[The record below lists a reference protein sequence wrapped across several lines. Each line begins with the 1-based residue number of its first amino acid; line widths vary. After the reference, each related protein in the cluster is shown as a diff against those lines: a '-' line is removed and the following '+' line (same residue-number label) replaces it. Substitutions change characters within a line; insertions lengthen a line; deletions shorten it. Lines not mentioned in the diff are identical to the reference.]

1 MSQNRSAAMSAYG
14 GSSANDDVVVYVRRG
29 DPDSAAVVAFL
40 EQRGIPYS
48 VRDVT
53 TDPSASAVLF
63 GRLGRVVVPVTQQ
76 GDRLLVGY
84 DPLQLA
90 RFLPAP
96 AGADAGPAVSFG
108 AAVRSVSAQVAREHG
123 LAWTYGVEVGP
134 VREGTP
140 ADSAGIQPGD
150 IITSI
155 GAYTL
160 GGGAE
165 QFRAA
170 VAARKPGDAMSL
182 SVLRDG
188 EERTVEVEFPREAAA
203 AAE

>member
-1 MSQNRSAAMSAYG
+1 MSAYADRAG
-14 GSSANDDVVVYVRRG
+14 GDVVVYVRRG
-29 DPDSAAVVAFL
+29 DPDCAAASGFL
-40 EQRGIPYS
+40 EQRGIPYT

-53 TDPSASAVLF
+53 TDPAASAVLF
-63 GRLGRVVVPVTQQ
+63 GRLGRVVVPVIQQ

-90 RFLPAP
+90 RFLPAQT
-96 AGADAGPAVSFG
+96 GETGPAVSFG
-108 AAVRSVSAQVAREHG
+108 AAVRSVSPQLARERG
-123 LAWTYGVEVGP
+123 LPWTYGVEVGP

-140 ADSAGIQPGD
+140 AHGAGIGPGD

-160 GGGAE
+160 AGGAD

-170 VAARKPGDAMSL
+170 VAARKPGDAM
-182 SVLRDG
+182 VLTVLHEG
-188 EERTVEVEFPREAAA
+188 EERTVEIEFPREAETAA
-203 AAE
+203 D

>member
-1 MSQNRSAAMSAYG
+1 MPQNRWSPMSAF
-14 GSSANDDVVVYVRRG
+14 SDRASNEVVVYVRRG
-29 DPDSAAVVAFL
+29 DPDCASVIAFL
-40 EQRGIPYS
+40 EQRGIRYS

-53 TDPSASAVLF
+53 IDPSASAVLF
-63 GRLGRVVVPVTQQ
+63 GRLGRVVVPVIQQ

-84 DPLQLA
+84 DPIQLA
-90 RFLPAP
+90 RFFPAA
-96 AGADAGPAVSFG
+96 AGDPSAPAVSFG
-108 AAVRSVSAQVAREHG
+108 AAVRSVSSQVARDRG
-123 LAWTYGVEVGP
+123 LPWTYGVEVGT
-134 VREGTP
+134 VRQGSP
-140 ADSAGIQPGD
+140 ADRAGIRLGD

-160 GGGAE
+160 AGGAD

-170 VAARKPGDAMSL
+170 VAMRKPGDAMTL

-188 EERTVEVEFPREAAA
+188 EERPVEVDFPREAAA